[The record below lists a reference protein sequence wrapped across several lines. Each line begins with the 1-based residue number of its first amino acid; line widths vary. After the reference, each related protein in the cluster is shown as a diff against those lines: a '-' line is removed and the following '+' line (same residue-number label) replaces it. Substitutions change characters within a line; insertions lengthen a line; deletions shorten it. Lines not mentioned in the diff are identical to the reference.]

1 MGGPAERQPCWV
13 VLNTHCLPPT
23 DGILPEWEY
32 RVKERTQCTQGGRA
46 SEGSFPERGRH
57 PFCSQDEMD
66 SAPSTRRATILL
78 RRGRREVSPQAPEE
92 AEGAGLAVE
101 EGFGAADELV
111 ADEEGKDVVAVL
123 ALRFRDVHFE
133 AVAKVPKA
141 PRRGRGRDGGDRVEL
156 QVAKTSHGTEDAG
169 RAAVEELARMSMP
182 RASSRETLDGSAGH
196 GVTLPRRAVVREAAV
211 E

>member
-1 MGGPAERQPCWV
+1 MTKNLMGGPAERQPCWV

-78 RRGRREVSPQAPEE
+78 RRGRREVSPQAPRRRR
-92 AEGAGLAVE
+92 VR
-101 EGFGAADELV
+101 
-111 ADEEGKDVVAVL
+111 VL
-123 ALRFRDVHFE
+123 RSKRGSAR
-133 AVAKVPKA
+133 PTSWS
-141 PRRGRGRDGGDRVEL
+141 PTRRGR
-156 QVAKTSHGTEDAG
+156 T
-169 RAAVEELARMSMP
+169 
-182 RASSRETLDGSAGH
+182 
-196 GVTLPRRAVVREAAV
+196 
-211 E
+211 